1 MRLHFQAHGEGV
13 PLIIA
18 HGFLGS
24 LDNWRTMSTRLAA
37 HCRVYVV
44 DLRNHGQSPHSK
56 IMNYLVMAQDLR
68 EFIEEHGLR
77 SPVILG
83 HSMGGKVA
91 MQLALQYPEQV
102 DKLVIV
108 DIAPKSYPSM
118 HGQLLTALRGL
129 RLQTYKFFGEIDSAL
144 TGAIPDPLVR
154 QFLLKNLTRDPNEG
168 FRWRIE
174 LDAIVENYAE
184 LTKAVAAGS
193 PFTKPACFIRGGRSN
208 FLVEQ
213 DYQSIRGYFPR
224 AQFKTIASA
233 GHWVHID
240 APDEFYRIV
249 TDFLA
254 ASSR

>member
-1 MRLHFQAHGEGV
+1 MQLHFQAHGEGI
-13 PLIIA
+13 PLILI

-24 LDNWRTMSTRLAA
+24 SDNWRSMSSRLAA
-37 HCRVYVV
+37 GYRVYAV
-44 DLRNHGQSPHSK
+44 DLRNHGRSPHSRV
-56 IMNYLVMAQDLR
+56 MNYPIMAQDVR
-68 EFIEEHGLR
+68 EFIDDHRLA
-77 SPVILG
+77 SPFVLG

-91 MQLALQYPEQV
+91 MELALQDPKQV

-118 HGQLLTALRGL
+118 HGQLLAALRGL
-129 RLQTYKFFGEIDSAL
+129 QLQAYKFFGEIDSAL
-144 TGAIPDPLVR
+144 SGAIPDPLVR
-154 QFLLKNLTRDPNEG
+154 QFLLKNLTRDPHEG
-168 FRWRIE
+168 FRWRIA
-174 LDAIVENYAE
+174 LDAIVENYDE

-193 PFTKPACFIRGGRSN
+193 PFIKPACFIRGGRSN

-233 GHWVHID
+233 DHWVHID